1 MKLVLLGAP
10 GSGKGT
16 LAKKISNDF
25 GIPQIST
32 GDLFRNIVKESS
44 PFALKVKQIIDS
56 GSLVP
61 DEVTV
66 QMVKDR
72 IAKDDCKNGFIL
84 DGFPRTISQ
93 AISLEKIADI
103 DSIIL
108 VELSSEKIIERL
120 SSRRTC
126 SSCGETTS
134 IFASPNGVCQKCSG
148 KLIQRDDDKPETIK
162 HRLEVYNEN
171 TAPLI
176 NFYGDRLFKVSNDK
190 DIDLT
195 YKPLKTLLENKEAG
209 NE

>member
-1 MKLVLLGAP
+1 MKLILLGAP

-16 LAKKISNDF
+16 LAKKISADF

-32 GDLFRNIVKESS
+32 GDLFRAIVKETS
-44 PFALKVKQIIDS
+44 PFAEKVKQIMES

-66 QMVKDR
+66 EMVKDR
-72 IAKDDCKNGFIL
+72 ISKDDCKNGFIL
-84 DGFPRTISQ
+84 DGFPRTIGQ
-93 AISLEKIADI
+93 AKALENISKI
-103 DSIIL
+103 DSVIL
-108 VELSSEKIIERL
+108 VELAPEIIIERL

-126 SSCGETTS
+126 SCCGNIAS
-134 IFASPNGVCQKCSG
+134 ANDSPNGECALCHG
-148 KLIQRDDDKPETIK
+148 KLIQRDDDKPEVIS

-176 NFYGDRLFKVSNDK
+176 NFYSDRLFKVSNDK
-190 DIDLT
+190 EVELT
-195 YKPLKTLLENKEAG
+195 YKPLKTFLQTLEAE

>member
-1 MKLVLLGAP
+1 MRLILLGAP

-16 LAKKISNDF
+16 LAKKISADF

-32 GDLFRNIVKESS
+32 GDLFRAIVKESS
-44 PFALKVKQIIDS
+44 PFAEKVKKIIDS

-66 QMVKDR
+66 EMVKDR
-72 IAKDDCKNGFIL
+72 ISKDDCKNGFIL

-93 AISLEKIADI
+93 AEALKNISKV
-103 DSIIL
+103 DSVIL
-108 VELSSEKIIERL
+108 VELVPEIIIERI

-126 SSCGETTS
+126 PSCGNTAS
-134 IFASPNGVCQKCSG
+134 VKKSPNGECEKCHSTM
-148 KLIQRDDDKPETIK
+148 IQRDDDKPEVIS

-176 NFYGDRLFKVSNDK
+176 NFYSDRLFKVSNDK
-190 DIDLT
+190 DVEET
-195 YKPLKTLLENKEAG
+195 YKPVKTFLKSLEAT